1 LYSYYIKFYA
11 SSHCLLS
18 ISKFPHWSQ
27 SPEVCITDF
36 QEQYYVLKPDEAST
50 RLFYLRAS
58 TDKAAKYQCTG
69 GLKIAVQLSISCV
82 DNVIVLI
89 KDLICDASALFQLF
103 SRRQILVNLTDK
115 NAFFLLWLQFLIM
128 EHRFGKVWVFPN
140 DSARIH

>member
-1 LYSYYIKFYA
+1 MPHLISYYQSA
-11 SSHCLLS
+11 SSLLRLS
-18 ISKFPHWSQ
+18 SHWSQ

-82 DNVIVLI
+82 DNVIVLE
-89 KDLICDASALFQLF
+89 
-103 SRRQILVNLTDK
+103 T
-115 NAFFLLWLQFLIM
+115 
-128 EHRFGKVWVFPN
+128 
-140 DSARIH
+140 